1 MRHQPFVVDGIAR
14 VTAAKMIVDAAL
26 AHARQRK
33 LGGEKKPIVFGACTG
48 APQEFKHR
56 ALRKFGRA
64 AQAPIDRIGRTRNGC
79 RRTVELC
86 YADICWIIRTRSF
99 GELRNKRIPV
109 LCDLVRFIA
118 KDARDFA
125 QYVGKCDAAVL
136 RCLRKICAAPERRA
150 IGREKHRQW
159 PAALLA

>member
-1 MRHQPFVVDGIAR
+1 MPPWLMRVSASSVMRKNRSSLVRAPARHKNSSIAHCGN
-14 VTAAKMIVDAAL
+14 L
-26 AHARQRK
+26 
-33 LGGEKKPIVFGACTG
+33 G
-48 APQEFKHR
+48 APQT
-56 ALRKFGRA
+56 
-64 AQAPIDRIGRTRNGC
+64 PIDRIGRTRNGC

-109 LCDLVRFIA
+109 VCDLVRFIA

>member
-1 MRHQPFVVDGIAR
+1 MPPWLMRVSASSVVRKNRSSLVRAPAR
-14 VTAAKMIVDAAL
+14 HKNSSI
-26 AHARQRK
+26 
-33 LGGEKKPIVFGACTG
+33 
-48 APQEFKHR
+48 
-56 ALRKFGRA
+56 
-64 AQAPIDRIGRTRNGC
+64 APIDRIGRTRNGC

-109 LCDLVRFIA
+109 LCDLVRFIE
-118 KDARDFA
+118 KDARAFA